1 MERYEAYQPPAKKG
15 FYLDPRTKI
24 LFMAFVTTL
33 MFFVYE
39 NLAMDVW
46 VRFSEHLPK
55 QSVPARGRVQEA
67 ALYHRN
73 GT

>member
-39 NLAMDVW
+39 TLRWMLW
-46 VRFSEHLPK
+46 WR
-55 QSVPARGRVQEA
+55 
-67 ALYHRN
+67 
-73 GT
+73 